1 MVLLILQD
9 KDKNKSFDMSTQHV
23 WAEFSCVL
31 EAYYR
36 NYPNNKEENM
46 SKYKETEKLAA
57 DESVSRHLPIPSAS
71 YSLHTSSSSTE
82 YPSGYLPPEDDA
94 ISILRL
100 YQGCCSNRVV
110 ARFYAREWLKRRRD
124 ETGGSQ
130 SLLWQ
135 LRQVLRMTE
144 AVTSGAHARSLH
156 RTGHSFGR
164 SGASIIE
171 TALSAFRSGECGISL
186 HMNDSLDEAL
196 EEERGLLLWAIYFK
210 DEGCIPYWLKN

>member
-1 MVLLILQD
+1 
-9 KDKNKSFDMSTQHV
+9 MSTQHV
-23 WAEFSCVL
+23 WADFTCVL
-31 EAYYR
+31 EVYYR
-36 NYPNNKEENM
+36 IYPNDKEENI
-46 SKYKETEKLAA
+46 SKNEKTEKLAA
-57 DESVSRHLPIPSAS
+57 DESVTRHLPIPSAS
-71 YSLHTSSSSTE
+71 YSIHNSSSTK
-82 YPSGYLPPEDDA
+82 YPSGYLLPDDDA

-110 ARFYAREWLKRRRD
+110 ARFYARKWLKRRRD

-164 SGASIIE
+164 
-171 TALSAFRSGECGISL
+171 
-186 HMNDSLDEAL
+186 
-196 EEERGLLLWAIYFK
+196 
-210 DEGCIPYWLKN
+210 